1 MTKSFKALVAGLCS
15 LAVLATGCTDKPA
28 PEVPSAEAAVVSAEA
43 TTATIKLTTKLISE
57 YAYVVRTD
65 ATQADDA
72 AIIFLEGTTGTEAR
86 RAMAVG
92 AGLARNRPTG
102 AGAPAAP
109 HARAHP
115 R

>member
-65 ATQADDA
+65 ATYIPAS
-72 AIIFLEGTTGTEAR
+72 IHNEA
-86 RAMAVG
+86 MLSG
-92 AGLARNRPTG
+92 AWTSIAQ
-102 AGAPAAP
+102 
-109 HARAHP
+109 
-115 R
+115 